1 MGGTMANPTV
11 VRTARAL
18 AAAGCPAL
26 RFNFRGVGK
35 SAGAYSG
42 GAEEPE
48 DIGAAVT
55 AMAEA
60 FPDLPVWLVGYSF
73 GAIMGSR
80 WVPTDERVRAFV
92 AIGFP
97 LMMGYQLPHL
107 GDRPLLCIQGE
118 RDRFGDG
125 ASIAMAAEDATPI
138 QKTIIIPGAEHLF
151 VGKTQDVGDAVA
163 AEIDWLANPTS

>member
-1 MGGTMANPTV
+1 MANPTV

-42 GAEEPE
+42 GANEPE
-48 DIGAAVT
+48 DIGGAVA
-55 AMAEA
+55 AMAGA
-60 FPDLPVWLVGYSF
+60 FPDLPVWVVGYSF

-80 WVPTDERVRAFV
+80 WVPADERVRAFV

-97 LMMGYQLPHL
+97 LQMGYKLPDM
-107 GDRPLLCIQGE
+107 GDRPLLCVQGE
-118 RDRFGDG
+118 RDRFGSG
-125 ASIAMAAEDATPI
+125 AAVEQAAAEASRVN
-138 QKTIIIPGAEHLF
+138 KTVVVTAADHLF
-151 VGKTQDVGDAVA
+151 VGKTQFVGDAVA